1 MGVHVVIQP
10 LAGYGAEVVSP
21 SPGVRQ
27 LVAGGDSATILI
39 QVPARI
45 GGLADTARFARSLA
59 AAASE
64 FGEWCEAQ
72 NRTRSSLS
80 PMSEQWRDVDLG
92 IPASSDTT
100 NDVKDEV

>member
-1 MGVHVVIQP
+1 MSIHVVIQP

-27 LVAGGDSATILI
+27 LVAGSEGAILLV

-45 GGLADTARFARSLA
+45 GGLSDTARFARSLA

-64 FGEWCEAQ
+64 FGEWCETQ
-72 NRTRSSLS
+72 NRSRSYSS
-80 PMSEQWRDVDLG
+80 PVTEQWARIQLDP
-92 IPASSDTT
+92 PAPGDDAGSSA
-100 NDVKDEV
+100 VE